1 MIKMNR
7 NKVRPCDEC
16 LKINTFLCPNSSEC
30 FSTEDKPHF
39 RNRMM
44 LLKENKQLQNNWNE
58 LKEFVE
64 KHIKRWE
71 KEEQEWIKL
80 GFMKVGGEANNK
92 IIFKMVQKKMQELE
106 GNNEKI
112 N

>member
-30 FSTEDKPHF
+30 FSTEDKPYF

-58 LKEFVE
+58 LKKFVE
-64 KHIKRWE
+64 E
-71 KEEQEWIKL
+71 KMSVYEHK
-80 GFMKVGGEANNK
+80 EASN
-92 IIFKMVQKKMQELE
+92 FYVVFEKMQELQ
-106 GNNEKI
+106 GDDKN
-112 N
+112 